1 MSGFDMEILA
11 DNLRAERVRARM
23 SQKDVADAIG
33 ASPAAVQKW
42 EAGESVPLIG
52 SVYSLADLYGIGID
66 KLCGWNKAEQS
77 AA

>member
-1 MSGFDMEILA
+1 
-11 DNLRAERVRARM
+11 M

-52 SVYSLADLYGIGID
+52 SVYSLAELYGIGID

>member
-1 MSGFDMEILA
+1 MGVLA

-23 SQKDVADAIG
+23 SQKDVAEAIG

-42 EAGESVPLIG
+42 EAGEAVPLIG
-52 SVYSLADLYGIGID
+52 AVFGLADLYGIGID
-66 KLCGWNKAEQS
+66 KLCGWQKADQS